1 MNILDDKGV
10 RKWKCVVEVNFSF
23 KATSNDRDHWDQVSP
38 VNGEKYFS
46 GPDGGVKV
54 PQTGGRTPVR
64 PRWEQ
69 NFGRPVFPDP
79 VGPLYPDGREQHA
92 QDPSNSSPFGQQP
105 AFPGQNKGDRRSE
118 QWRKDGKPQ
127 RIGRAGRPLY
137 KLDRMPTH
145 PTQDPVDGVRENQMN
160 PVFGKP
166 LSPNMIDNRQ
176 FIPIFKADNVTL
188 QGENVFLLP
197 KSKSQMQPPKKAGV
211 NRPQELGYGFSTFGP
226 QPYVKLIFNPN
237 ATPRISFEY
246 GITQLLPAFMKA
258 E

>member
-1 MNILDDKGV
+1 MLFLV
-10 RKWKCVVEVNFSF
+10 ALSCVVV
-23 KATSNDRDHWDQVSP
+23 AAQSNDRDHWDQVSP

-69 NFGRPVFPDP
+69 NFGRPVF
-79 VGPLYPDGREQHA
+79 
-92 QDPSNSSPFGQQP
+92 
-105 AFPGQNKGDRRSE
+105 
-118 QWRKDGKPQ
+118 
-127 RIGRAGRPLY
+127 
-137 KLDRMPTH
+137 
-145 PTQDPVDGVRENQMN
+145 
-160 PVFGKP
+160 
-166 LSPNMIDNRQ
+166 
-176 FIPIFKADNVTL
+176 
-188 QGENVFLLP
+188 GENVFLLP

-246 GITQLLPAFMKA
+246 GITQLLPAFMKVSILVP
-258 E
+258 ELRVTVGFEVFDYTF